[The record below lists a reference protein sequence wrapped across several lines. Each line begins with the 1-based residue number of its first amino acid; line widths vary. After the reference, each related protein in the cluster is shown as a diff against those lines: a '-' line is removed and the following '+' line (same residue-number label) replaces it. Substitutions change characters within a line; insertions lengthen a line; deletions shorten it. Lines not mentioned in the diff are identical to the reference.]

1 MRLKKLPVIFLLLL
15 SPFCFAQEKDKEPG
29 TLSVIEANMKCYYSQ
44 VLGFDVKNV
53 WDNQVFDIVADW
65 MHTPYLY
72 AGKNEDGIDCS
83 GFVNM
88 VVKKVT
94 GNIAG
99 INSLDMYNNSKHI
112 SRNRLKPGDL
122 VFFKTRGK
130 RVSHVGIYLG
140 DDKFAH
146 SSTSN
151 GVIVS
156 DLNEEYYKKRFVKG
170 GRIALTGAHAKG

>member
-1 MRLKKLPVIFLLLL
+1 MLKKLPVIFLLLL
-15 SPFCFAQEKDKEPG
+15 SPFCFAQDGDKEPG
-29 TLSVIEANMKCYYSQ
+29 KLSVIETNLKLYYSQ

-53 WDNQVFDIVADW
+53 FDNQVFDIVADW
-65 MHTPYLY
+65 MGTPYRY

-112 SRNRLKPGDL
+112 SRDRLKPGDL
-122 VFFKTRGK
+122 VFFKTRGR

-170 GRIALTGAHAKG
+170 GRIALTTTPAKG